1 MLGKRV
7 LWAGVLTSL
16 GAVAF
21 AHNGATGVVMDR
33 MMGMTAMKDI
43 MASLAPMMQGG
54 APFHIRTVQEG
65 AARIIAHSG
74 DNMNRL
80 FPEGSLQPASFA
92 KPEIWEEWE
101 DFEALSEQ
109 LKTYALGLAMAAPN
123 GLTAPASAAAASDS
137 GAMDHSMMQMDTP
150 AESPDSSGGGVMDH
164 SMMQMETSTEAPDSS
179 GDGMVDH
186 SMMQMGTS
194 SEAAAPEAPAPKY
207 TVAELMGVTQPA
219 SLLQAAS
226 IASVDEAI
234 DFSLLAADDVFE
246 MVSQTCSSCHAR
258 FRTGS

>member
-16 GAVAF
+16 GAAAL

-43 MASLAPMMQGG
+43 MASLAPMMQGE
-54 APFHIRTVQEG
+54 APFEVRTVQEG

-74 DNMNRL
+74 DSMNRL
-80 FPEGSLQPASFA
+80 FPEDSLQPASFA
-92 KPEIWEEWE
+92 KPELWEEWE

-109 LKTYALGLAMAAPN
+109 LKTYALGLATAAPN
-123 GLTAPASAAAASDS
+123 GLTVPAAAAAASDTD
-137 GAMDHSMMQMDTP
+137 AMN
-150 AESPDSSGGGVMDH
+150 H
-164 SMMQMETSTEAPDSS
+164 SMMQMESSPEAPDSS
-179 GDGMVDH
+179 DGGMMDH

-194 SEAAAPEAPAPKY
+194 SEAAAPEEPTTKY
-207 TVAELMGVTQPA
+207 TVAELMGVDQPA
-219 SLLQAAS
+219 SLPRAVP
-226 IASVDEAI
+226 SVSADEAI
-234 DFSLLAADDVFE
+234 DFSLVAADEAFE

-258 FRTGS
+258 FRTGN